1 MSKRR
6 LGKGIDALLQGR
18 DLEQL
23 DNMSSVLFVDIDKL
37 QANPDQ
43 PRNRFDDTTLA
54 ELADS
59 IREKGLIQ
67 PIIAEDRG
75 DGTFIIVAGERRYR
89 ASRLA
94 GLTQVPVLPGEFSAE
109 EKLEIALVENIQRE
123 DLNPIDEARAF
134 ESAMEN
140 GKLTQE
146 ELAKR
151 LGMSRSAVANSI
163 RLLKLEHEIRD
174 AISAGQVSAGHA
186 RALLAVDGNQRRELF
201 ERIRNEGLSVR
212 ETESAVRPAE
222 SPATGSAGSRAKG
235 PTEVPLIETEGEFEY
250 PTAQPGRRD
259 PQLERL
265 QELLVEK
272 FGTKVGIRGSASSGR
287 IEIAYYSQDDLDR
300 LIALFGLS
308 ID

>member
-109 EKLEIALVENIQRE
+109 EKLEIALVENI
-123 DLNPIDEARAF
+123 
-134 ESAMEN
+134 
-140 GKLTQE
+140 
-146 ELAKR
+146 
-151 LGMSRSAVANSI
+151 
-163 RLLKLEHEIRD
+163 
-174 AISAGQVSAGHA
+174 
-186 RALLAVDGNQRRELF
+186 
-201 ERIRNEGLSVR
+201 
-212 ETESAVRPAE
+212 
-222 SPATGSAGSRAKG
+222 
-235 PTEVPLIETEGEFEY
+235 
-250 PTAQPGRRD
+250 
-259 PQLERL
+259 
-265 QELLVEK
+265 
-272 FGTKVGIRGSASSGR
+272 
-287 IEIAYYSQDDLDR
+287 
-300 LIALFGLS
+300 
-308 ID
+308 